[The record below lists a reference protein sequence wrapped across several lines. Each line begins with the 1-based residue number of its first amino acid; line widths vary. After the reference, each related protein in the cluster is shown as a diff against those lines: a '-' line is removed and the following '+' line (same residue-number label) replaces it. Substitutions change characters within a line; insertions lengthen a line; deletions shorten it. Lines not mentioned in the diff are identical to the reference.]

1 MDTLLT
7 VIDAVP
13 VFDAETDNV
22 FVVPVVTL
30 PNARVVPLRVNV
42 PVAVCTV
49 ADLLELNPWQP
60 TMVAKHSRTRASLFP
75 RLLALHLTAAS
86 DANRSFMSS
95 RSQEQEHEA
104 FPLRLRYSFS
114 VGLNPTLEQVSKV
127 HGRVGWT
134 CSEISF
140 KDVNKKAG
148 N

>member
-60 TMVAKHSRTRASLFP
+60 TIVVTHSRTKASLFP
-75 RLLALHLTAAS
+75 RLLASNLTAAS
-86 DANRSFMSS
+86 DANRSFISS
-95 RSQEQEHEA
+95 RS
-104 FPLRLRYSFS
+104 
-114 VGLNPTLEQVSKV
+114 
-127 HGRVGWT
+127 
-134 CSEISF
+134 
-140 KDVNKKAG
+140 
-148 N
+148 